1 MMRPAQ
7 AHDEHQKAALAE
19 QLRGADGR
27 AALSQEE
34 SHTESQ
40 NLGEYSAERGVKT
53 EGGNSPKLASSGT
66 VLFSTPVSPSAAS
79 PTTGHEEDTTHTPSA
94 APPKTENEQDTTH
107 TPSAAP
113 PKTGHEAD
121 TTPSPSAAT
130 PKTENEHD
138 TTHTPSAAS
147 PKTRHEEDTT
157 PTPSA
162 APPKTGHE
170 EDTTHTPSA
179 APPEEEDTG
188 RGAGSSDEAGDH
200 EENPS
205 DAEDDQLT
213 PRTPAPTGP
222 PCTAPS
228 PLSPTAHPAQEPLSP
243 EEEEE
248 EGPTGQSVTMQ
259 GDIIM
264 DSPRK
269 QSVSSDKDG
278 DSTSDNEEFHLASED
293 LHGTDHTNTPL
304 SSLHQNETSGQSQ
317 DQEEET
323 RAEST
328 GEAGANQTA
337 GSQRQREERRE
348 QDGGKDEG
356 GAQPSGAGG
365 GGDETSTADPA
376 LELPT
381 PEEEEELQEQG
392 GDSDGSAQ
400 DSEAGGGGDEN
411 PTSGPNLELTKT
423 SEAEEQE
430 AGREERKESQD
441 RGVKS
446 PPKTPPTSAL
456 PPKPP
461 RSFTLQEGDKM
472 TAGAAP

>member
-19 QLRGADGR
+19 QHRGADGR

-34 SHTESQ
+34 SQTESL

-53 EGGNSPKLASSGT
+53 EGGNSPKLPSSGT
-66 VLFSTPVSPSAAS
+66 VPFSTPVSPSAAP
-79 PTTGHEEDTTHTPSA
+79 PTTGHEEDTTH
-94 APPKTENEQDTTH
+94 
-107 TPSAAP
+107 
-113 PKTGHEAD
+113 
-121 TTPSPSAAT
+121 
-130 PKTENEHD
+130 
-138 TTHTPSAAS
+138 
-147 PKTRHEEDTT
+147 
-157 PTPSA
+157 TPSA

-179 APPEEEDTG
+179 APPKTGHEEDTTHTPSAAPPKTGHEEDTTHTPSATPPEEEDTGRG

-200 EENPS
+200 EEIPS

-222 PCTAPS
+222 PCTPPS

-248 EGPTGQSVTMQ
+248 KEGPTGQSVTMQ
-259 GDIIM
+259 GDILM

-269 QSVSSDKDG
+269 QSVSSDKDA
-278 DSTSDNEEFHLASED
+278 DSTSDDEEYHVASED
-293 LHGTDHTNTPL
+293 LPGTDHTNTPL
-304 SSLHQNETSGQSQ
+304 SSLHRNETLGQSQ

-337 GSQRQREERRE
+337 GSQRQREERRG
-348 QDGGKDEG
+348 QDGGIDEG

-365 GGDETSTADPA
+365 GGDETPTADPA

-400 DSEAGGGGDEN
+400 DSVAGGGGDEN

-461 RSFTLQEGDKM
+461 RSFTLQEGDKR